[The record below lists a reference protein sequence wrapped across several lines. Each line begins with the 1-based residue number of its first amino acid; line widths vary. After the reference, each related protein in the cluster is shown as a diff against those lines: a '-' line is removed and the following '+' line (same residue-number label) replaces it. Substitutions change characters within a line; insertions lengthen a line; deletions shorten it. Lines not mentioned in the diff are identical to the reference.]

1 MKTNPEFLRQIWLQF
16 SLPRLILTPVLLL
29 LGAYAVY
36 TSSDSAD
43 GGVRNL
49 IIASLGAFCVLVF
62 LFGSYSVGM
71 SISDEIQEKTWDQQ
85 RMSAL
90 TPWSMTWG
98 KLFGAASFA
107 WYGGLICL
115 LIYFSVAW
123 QASEMVGGQPLR
135 LVAILLLTG
144 VLLHALA
151 LASSLQSLA
160 FAGQPARRGMGLLFV
175 ILIIL
180 PNLAALFFRGQSEL
194 GQVVWWGGAYETLDF
209 LLASSLLFAACL
221 LLTATRQM
229 SDNLAVRLYPWGW
242 PVLAIVLTLYF
253 GAFVE
258 QLHLGR
264 NSLYGSPRGFALVFM
279 GLGIS
284 AVMTYLAL
292 FSQPHTP
299 SAWQSLGNS
308 CAEKNWQRTLQK
320 VPPWVTSLVLTWVF
334 LFVLGTLSL
343 TRLGTWDFFQSIR
356 TFSPISFAA
365 SLACLL
371 VRDACLLLFF
381 SFKPKAR
388 RVFPTFATCFFLL
401 YGLLP
406 GLAGLSSLDGLAQTI
421 RPWGSALIALLHAL
435 AAGGLLAWRWQKI
448 KIR

>member
-209 LLASSLLFAACL
+209 
-221 LLTATRQM
+221 
-229 SDNLAVRLYPWGW
+229 
-242 PVLAIVLTLYF
+242 
-253 GAFVE
+253 
-258 QLHLGR
+258 
-264 NSLYGSPRGFALVFM
+264 
-279 GLGIS
+279 
-284 AVMTYLAL
+284 
-292 FSQPHTP
+292 
-299 SAWQSLGNS
+299 
-308 CAEKNWQRTLQK
+308 
-320 VPPWVTSLVLTWVF
+320 
-334 LFVLGTLSL
+334 
-343 TRLGTWDFFQSIR
+343 
-356 TFSPISFAA
+356 
-365 SLACLL
+365 
-371 VRDACLLLFF
+371 
-381 SFKPKAR
+381 
-388 RVFPTFATCFFLL
+388 
-401 YGLLP
+401 
-406 GLAGLSSLDGLAQTI
+406 
-421 RPWGSALIALLHAL
+421 
-435 AAGGLLAWRWQKI
+435 
-448 KIR
+448 